1 LQILSA
7 APTLREDAKRGKL
20 HSFEGVF
27 WERLREIALYRS
39 SFTSQAFEDF
49 KRLPKNVRNS
59 LKREFTQK
67 IHIHPIDCS
76 EALSG
81 PLEAFRSFHY
91 RNYRVVYQVL
101 EDLKIVA
108 LVGVGKNDLHH
119 HGEIYKRL
127 ADLASRGKLA
137 AAVLNTYRSISGA
150 DEPNDE

>member
-1 LQILSA
+1 
-7 APTLREDAKRGKL
+7 
-20 HSFEGVF
+20 
-27 WERLREIALYRS
+27 LYRS
-39 SFTSQAFEDF
+39 RSTSQAFEDF

-67 IHIHPIDCS
+67 IHIHPIECS

-91 RNYRVVYQVL
+91 RDYRVVYQVF

-108 LVGVGKNDLHH
+108 VVGVGKKDRHH
-119 HGEIYKRL
+119 HGEIYRRL
-127 ADLASRGKLA
+127 EDLASRGKLA

-150 DEPNDE
+150 DESTDE